1 LRRRACGAAGQAGIV
16 NAQRRVIL
24 GKIGGL
30 YGVRGWLRLWSFT
43 EPLENLLD
51 YREVELRRQGHWQ
64 PAKLAEGRRH
74 GGGLVGRFDGVTDRD
89 AAAMLVG
96 AEIAVDRQRLPEP
109 PEGEY
114 YWADL
119 VGLEVVTADGVEL
132 GRVEQMMATGAN
144 DVMVVVGDRQR
155 LVPFLPGRFV
165 NDVDLAGGRVIVDW
179 DPDF

>member
-96 AEIAVDRQRLPEP
+96 AEIAVDRQRLPE
-109 PEGEY
+109 
-114 YWADL
+114 
-119 VGLEVVTADGVEL
+119 
-132 GRVEQMMATGAN
+132 MATGAN